1 MDLGM
6 LSGLAAGVVAEF
18 CGVADF
24 STAER
29 AMPHMIRRVATRKR
43 LILAS
48 GIRKKD
54 T

>member
-6 LSGLAAGVVAEF
+6 SSSLAAGVVAEF
-18 CGVADF
+18 CGVAD
-24 STAER
+24 R
-29 AMPHMIRRVATRKR
+29 AMPHMKRRAATRKK